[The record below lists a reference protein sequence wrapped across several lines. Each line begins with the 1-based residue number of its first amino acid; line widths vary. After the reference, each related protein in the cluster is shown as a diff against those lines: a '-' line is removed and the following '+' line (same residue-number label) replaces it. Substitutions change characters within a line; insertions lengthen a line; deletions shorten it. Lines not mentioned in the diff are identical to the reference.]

1 MIANFMTALSI
12 IDGVNKKAQADK
24 AAADAIAAGN
34 SNAEL
39 AELEGAERVRR
50 YELGQRRLQGQMV
63 MSYAKSGVM
72 LQGTPLDVLA
82 EAANEADLEVSFMK
96 DQTARTAA
104 ARRLGANA
112 QADSLRSEGTS
123 LLIAGIGKGLQTAYD
138 NNLWDFG

>member
-1 MIANFMTALSI
+1 MLNYLMPALSL
-12 IDGVNKKAQADK
+12 VNGISQYSQAQK
-24 AAADAIAAGN
+24 AASDALAAGN
-34 SNAEL
+34 ANADL
-39 AELEGAERVRR
+39 AEVEGKERVRR

-63 MSYAKSGVM
+63 TSYAKAGVV

-82 EAANEADLEVSFMK
+82 EAANEAELEVSFMR
-96 DQTARTAA
+96 DQTARTAQ

-123 LLIAGIGKGLQTAYD
+123 LLISGVGKGLQQAYN